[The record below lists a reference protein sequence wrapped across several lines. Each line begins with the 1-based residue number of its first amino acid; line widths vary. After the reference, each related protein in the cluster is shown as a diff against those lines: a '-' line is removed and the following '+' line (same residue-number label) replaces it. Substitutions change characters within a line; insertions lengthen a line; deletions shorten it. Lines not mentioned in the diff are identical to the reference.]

1 MNIKSRVGKNYI
13 YNVLYQLLTIA
24 IPLVTTPYISRVI
37 GEKGIG
43 AYSWVQS
50 IIGTFLLISAFGV
63 NVYGQREIACC
74 QDDIYRRSKLLEE
87 LLLMKGVAIVPCL
100 FIYFFLYRLSGRYPS
115 LFLIQSIGFLS
126 VFLDTSFFLK
136 GIENFKDLMLK
147 SAAVKILS
155 TAAIFIFI
163 KKPTDV
169 PLYALCM
176 EGSSL
181 LGIFAVLV
189 RVRRYVRYVPL
200 RELDTYKHFRR
211 SALYLLPEIA
221 IHIYG
226 VMDKTMLGILYSDI
240 GENGFY
246 TQGQKII
253 KVSLAVVT
261 SMGTVMLPR
270 MSNVFAHKE
279 EEKIEKYLSATMRF
293 AVFMG
298 TGMTMGLCG
307 IARGLVPWFF
317 GKGFEPVV
325 TILYLLGISILPVS
339 ISNVTGLQCLIP
351 FGRQKE
357 YNISVISGA
366 ICNLTINLM
375 LIPRYGAVGACIGTI
390 ISEFLVMAV
399 QWHFVRKMVRLE
411 GIWKSIV
418 LSMTAGTIMLLALL
432 GLENVMQTGIL
443 ATFAEILLGGI
454 LYILIL
460 AALKDVFANMIIE
473 TITGFAKTK
482 IRKKK

>member
-1 MNIKSRVGKNYI
+1 MDKKSRVGKNYI
-13 YNVLYQLLTIA
+13 YIVLYQLLTIA

-37 GEKGIG
+37 GENGIG

-50 IIGTFLLISAFGV
+50 ITGTFLLISAFGV
-63 NVYGQREIACC
+63 NVYGQREIARC
-74 QDDIYRRSKLLEE
+74 QDDIYKRSKLLEE

-100 FIYFFLYRLSGRYPS
+100 FIYFLLYRLSGRYPY

-147 SAAVKILS
+147 SAAIKILS
-155 TAAIFIFI
+155 TAAVFLFI
-163 KKPTDV
+163 KKPSDV

-181 LGIFAVLV
+181 VGIFAVLV
-189 RVRRYVRYVPL
+189 RVRKYVRYVPL
-200 RELDTYKHFRR
+200 HELGIYNHFRR
-211 SALYLLPEIA
+211 SALFLLPEIA

-226 VMDKTMLGILYSDI
+226 VMDKTMLGILYSNI

-270 MSNVFAHKE
+270 ISNAYAQKE
-279 EEKIEKYLSATMRF
+279 SGKIEQYLSVTMRF

-298 TGMTMGLCG
+298 TGIAMGLCG

-317 GKGFEPVV
+317 GKGFEPVEM
-325 TILYLLGISILPVS
+325 ILYLLGLSILPVS

-351 FGRQKE
+351 FGRQRE

-366 ICNLTINLM
+366 ICNLTVNLM
-375 LIPRYGAVGACIGTI
+375 LIPRYGAIGACIGTI
-390 ISEFLVMAV
+390 LSEFLVTGV
-399 QWHFVRKMVRLE
+399 QWYYVRKLVHLE
-411 GIWKSIV
+411 GIRKSIL
-418 LSMTAGTIMLLALL
+418 LSMTAGILMLLFLL
-432 GLENVMQTGIL
+432 GMENILQTGIP
-443 ATFAEILLGGI
+443 ATLAEIAAGGI
-454 LYILIL
+454 LYILVL
-460 AALKDVFANMIIE
+460 AALKDVFANMII
-473 TITGFAKTK
+473 KTAFDYVK
-482 IRKKK
+482 NKTSR